1 MNLRVVLDTNVW
13 ISGLFWYGAPKE
25 VTDRFAADK
34 ITPCF
39 SIETFA
45 EWEEKVLLLA
55 EKSHRMPAY
64 VTYRRLI
71 ARRAVLVNPD
81 E

>member
-45 EWEEKVLLLA
+45 EWEERCCFLPKNPIGCLLM
-55 EKSHRMPAY
+55 SH
-64 VTYRRLI
+64 T
-71 ARRAVLVNPD
+71 D
-81 E
+81 D